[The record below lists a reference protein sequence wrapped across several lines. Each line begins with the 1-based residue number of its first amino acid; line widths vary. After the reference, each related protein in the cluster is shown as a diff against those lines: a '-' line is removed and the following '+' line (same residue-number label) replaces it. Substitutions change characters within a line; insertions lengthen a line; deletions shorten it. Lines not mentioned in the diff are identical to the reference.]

1 MFLCLKIYW
10 NRQVFDLICALG
22 VWKKTETLRHQILNS
37 IFQMGVGH
45 KLLLQLFLIS
55 FCIFRSKLGK
65 RSVQRFHLISG
76 YYLDDQHNF
85 HTFPGNPQQ
94 ILAYSWYIFKSFIK
108 SKIHMNFI
116 GFFKPKIPLGYH
128 KILMI
133 LSLIII

>member
-10 NRQVFDLICALG
+10 NRQVFDLIYALG

-94 ILAYSWYIFKSFIK
+94 ILAYSWYIFKSFIEFFFRIQNTSRLSEDIDDCK
-108 SKIHMNFI
+108 FDHYLNF
-116 GFFKPKIPLGYH
+116 PNC
-128 KILMI
+128 
-133 LSLIII
+133 